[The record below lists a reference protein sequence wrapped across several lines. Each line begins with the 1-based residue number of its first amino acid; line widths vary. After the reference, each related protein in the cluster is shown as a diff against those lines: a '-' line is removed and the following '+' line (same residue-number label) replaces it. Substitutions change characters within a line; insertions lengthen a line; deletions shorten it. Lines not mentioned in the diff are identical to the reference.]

1 MKDLLGKVIDF
12 LKKIGYFALQYTYS
26 TLFCLL
32 KFLKIQVQKWKKAG
46 VMKQLAKAQSG
57 LGAEVYAL
65 YRQGAQDWQSM
76 PSVQQQL
83 RVVEAA
89 ESDVFNVDGI
99 IDEINNE
106 YLRKKE
112 ELQEKYSLK
121 RSQVGQGL
129 DEES

>member
-1 MKDLLGKVIDF
+1 MKNLLGKVIDF
-12 LKKIGYFALQYTYS
+12 LKKLGYFALQYAYS
-26 TLFCLL
+26 TLYCLL

-65 YRQGAQDWQSM
+65 YRQGAQDWQGM

-106 YLRKKE
+106 YIRKKE
-112 ELQEKYSLK
+112 ELQERYSVK
-121 RSQVGQGL
+121 RSQVGQDFG
-129 DEES
+129 EES

>member
-1 MKDLLGKVIDF
+1 MRELVGKVIDF
-12 LKKIGYFALQYTYS
+12 LKKLGYFALQYAYS
-26 TLFCLL
+26 TLYCLL
-32 KFLKIQVQKWKKAG
+32 KLLKIQVQKWKKGG
-46 VMKQLAKAQSG
+46 VLKQLAKAQSG

-106 YLRKKE
+106 YQRKKE

-121 RSQVGQGL
+121 RSQVGRDFG
-129 DEES
+129 EES

>member
-1 MKDLLGKVIDF
+1 MKEFLGKLIDF
-12 LKKIGYFALQYTYS
+12 LKKLGYFALQYAYS
-26 TLFCLL
+26 TLYCFV
-32 KFLKIQVQKWKKAG
+32 KFLKIRVQKWKKAG

-106 YLRKKE
+106 YIRKKE

-121 RSQVGQGL
+121 RSQVGQDFG
-129 DEES
+129 EEV

>member
-1 MKDLLGKVIDF
+1 MRELVGKVIDF
-12 LKKIGYFALQYTYS
+12 LKKLGYFALQYAYS
-26 TLFCLL
+26 TLYCLL
-32 KFLKIQVQKWKKAG
+32 KLLKLQVQKWKKGG

-121 RSQVGQGL
+121 RSQVGRDFG
-129 DEES
+129 EES

>member
-1 MKDLLGKVIDF
+1 MKDVLGKLIDF
-12 LKKIGYFALQYTYS
+12 LKKLGYFALQYIYFA
-26 TLFCLL
+26 LYWIL

-46 VMKQLAKAQSG
+46 VMKQLVKAQSG

-65 YRQGAQDWQSM
+65 YRQGAQDWQNM

-99 IDEINNE
+99 IDEINND

-112 ELQEKYSLK
+112 ELQERYSLK
-121 RSQVGQGL
+121 RSQVGQDL

>member
-1 MKDLLGKVIDF
+1 MKNLLGNVINL
-12 LKKIGYFALQYTYS
+12 LKKLGYFALQYGYS
-26 TLFCLL
+26 TLYCLL

-65 YRQGAQDWQSM
+65 YRQGAQDWPNM

-121 RSQVGQGL
+121 RSRVGQEFG
-129 DEES
+129 EEA